1 MPKRLVT
8 NKEAAEIRVRS
19 AGLYDFHSFASAS
32 ETRALLTTVKVLRE
46 GLEDALD
53 GMRDMRPYVFE
64 YFAEK
69 WDHDAYIRRAEEL
82 LAQLE
87 GTEKL

>member
-1 MPKRLVT
+1 MAKRLVT
-8 NKEAAEIRVRS
+8 NEEVKDLAEGIKVN
-19 AGLYDFHSFASAS
+19 GVDFYIGPRP
-32 ETRALLTTVKVLRE
+32 TRRLLATVKALRE

-69 WDHDAYIRRAEEL
+69 WDHDAYIKRAEDL
-82 LAQLE
+82 LARLE
-87 GTEKL
+87 GTEKP